1 MGNTKR
7 RIAVL
12 AAAAVMTSAVL
23 TGCGNQID
31 SKATVLTVGEEKVTM
46 DVANFFARH
55 QQAISQMQYSAML
68 GEDFWG
74 MSLSEGSATMEE
86 EVKKTV
92 LESLEEMY
100 VLEDHMEEYKVS
112 LTEDEKKKIQDADKA
127 FVKANSEETLEKV
140 SGSEESVSRVLE
152 LITIQNKM
160 REAIIADVDTKVSD
174 EEAAQ
179 KSMQYVF
186 FSFTKTDEE
195 GNNSDMTE
203 EEKSGLKHTAEAFAA
218 MAKKADDFEKLAE
231 EQGQSASTLT
241 FDGKDTS
248 PTEDLI
254 KAADAL
260 KAGEVTDVIEG
271 ENGYYVAKVTSLF
284 DKDAT
289 ETEKNNIIAER
300 QNTKYR
306 EVVDKLVDDTKIK
319 VNENEWKKIS
329 FTKLDVTMKQEVS
342 EEGTEK

>member
-12 AAAAVMTSAVL
+12 AAAAVLTSAVL

-31 SKATVLTVGEEKVTM
+31 PKATVLTVGEEKVTM

-100 VLEDHMEEYKVS
+100 VLEDHMSDYKVS
-112 LTEDEKKKIQDADKA
+112 LTEDEKTKIQDAAKA
-127 FVKANSEETLEKV
+127 FVKANKEETLEKV
-140 SGSEESVSRVLE
+140 SGTEEAVSRVLE

-160 REAIIADVDTKVSD
+160 REAIVADVDTKVSD

-186 FSFTKTDEE
+186 FPFTKTDAE
-195 GNNSDMTE
+195 GKSADMTE
-203 EEKSGLKHTAEAFAA
+203 EEKGSLKSTAEAFAA
-218 MAKKADDFEKLAE
+218 MAKKADNFEKLAE

-248 PTEDLI
+248 PTAELI

-260 KAGEVTDVIEG
+260 KEGEVTDVIEG

-289 ETEKNNIIAER
+289 ETEKNNIVLER
-300 QNTKYR
+300 QDAKYR
-306 EVVDKLVDDTKIK
+306 EVVDKLVKDTKIK
-319 VNENEWKKIS
+319 VNESEWEKVS
-329 FTKLDVTMKQEVS
+329 FTKLDVTMKQETT
-342 EEGTEK
+342 EENTEE

>member
-7 RIAVL
+7 RIAIL
-12 AAAAVMTSAVL
+12 GAAVVLTSAVL

-31 SKATVLTVGEEKVTM
+31 PKETVLTVGEEKVTM
-46 DVANFFARH
+46 DVANFFARY

-100 VLEDHMEEYKVS
+100 VLEDHMADYKVS
-112 LTEDEKKKIQDADKA
+112 LTEDEKTKIQDAAKA
-127 FVKANSEETLEKV
+127 FVKANNEDTLEKV
-140 SGSEESVSRVLE
+140 SGTEETVSRVLE
-152 LITIQNKM
+152 LITIQSKV

-186 FSFTKTDEE
+186 FPFTKTDEE
-195 GNNSDMTE
+195 GNSSDMTE
-203 EEKSGLKHTAEAFAA
+203 EEKAGLKNTAESFAA
-218 MAKKADDFEKLAE
+218 MAKKADDFGKLAE
-231 EQGQSASTLT
+231 DQGQSASTLT
-241 FDGKDTS
+241 FDGEDTS
-248 PTEDLI
+248 PTKDLI

-260 KAGEVTDVIEG
+260 KEGEVTDVIEG

-289 ETEKNNIIAER
+289 ETEKNNIVAER

-306 EVVDKLVDDTKIK
+306 EVVDKLVKDTKIK
-319 VNENEWKKIS
+319 VNENKWEKIS
-329 FTKLDVTMKQEVS
+329 FTKLNVTMKQEVP
-342 EEGTEK
+342 EKGTEE